1 MLAALARISGVRP
14 LGWIASI
21 YVDFFRTTPL
31 LVQLVWIYFALPI
44 LIGESLDGVQ
54 AGALGMSLYAGS
66 FLAEIIRAG
75 ILSVERGQ
83 SEAALALG
91 MTSAQVMRRIILPQA
106 VVRMLPPIASTF
118 ISLIKDSSLASIV
131 SVPEL
136 MRQSQALASFTQ
148 RNMEALTVAAILYFG
163 LTYPLSLLVNAL
175 HRRFGLGTV
184 ESKQEHPAE
193 LGTTEGEANAVPVE
207 V

>member
-1 MLAALARISGVRP
+1 MLAALARISGIR
-14 LGWIASI
+14 LLDWIATI

-44 LIGESLDGVQ
+44 LIGQSLSGVQ
-54 AGALGMSLYAGS
+54 AGALGLSLYAGS
-66 FLAEIIRAG
+66 YLAEIIRAG

-91 MTSAQVMRRIILPQA
+91 MTYAQVMRRIVLPQA

-136 MRQSQALASFTQ
+136 MRQTQALASFTQ
-148 RNMEALTVAAILYFG
+148 RNMESLTVAAFLYFG
-163 LTYPLSLLVNAL
+163 LTYPLSLVVNYL
-175 HRRFGLGTV
+175 HRRFAIGPV
-184 ESKQEHPAE
+184 EAKQERVAE
-193 LGTTEGEANAVPVE
+193 LGTTEGKANAVPME

>member
-1 MLAALARISGVRP
+1 FVETLKYFPFLLDGLIWTIQISIIAIIGGSVLGVLAALARISGIRP

-118 ISLIKDSSLASIV
+118 ISLIK
-131 SVPEL
+131 
-136 MRQSQALASFTQ
+136 
-148 RNMEALTVAAILYFG
+148 
-163 LTYPLSLLVNAL
+163 
-175 HRRFGLGTV
+175 
-184 ESKQEHPAE
+184 
-193 LGTTEGEANAVPVE
+193 
-207 V
+207 